1 MPQEQSA
8 IRQRERLK
16 TDEPKRYSVVIHNDD
31 FTTMDFVVMVLKLV
45 FYKSDLEAEKLMLKV
60 HHEGKAVAGVYTL
73 DIAQSKVAKATKM
86 AREENFPLR
95 FTVQPE

>member
-8 IRQRERLK
+8 IRQRERLN

-45 FYKSDLEAEKLMLKV
+45 FYKSDLEADKLMLKV
-60 HHEGKAVAGVYTL
+60 HHEGKAVAGVYTY
-73 DIAQSKVAKATKM
+73 DIAKSKVAKATQM

>member
-8 IRQRERLK
+8 IRQRERLN

-60 HHEGKAVAGVYTL
+60 HHEGKAVAGVYTY
-73 DIAQSKVAKATKM
+73 DPN
-86 AREENFPLR
+86 NFILK
-95 FTVQPE
+95 